1 MPVATSDRQL
11 LEALRADGVLTPE
24 QVQSVAEESE
34 RSGTP
39 SEDIVKRDRLAT
51 EEAIA
56 MARSKM
62 LNIQFQDFSGKT
74 VPTELQSMVPR
85 ETAESFRLVP
95 IAVDDH
101 TLIVGLVD
109 PTDYRAIEAV
119 EFIAQQHGYGV
130 AYRIITQSGWRFA
143 MRSYQA
149 THTEVAQVVE
159 MARAKLTDKETAP
172 QAKKDDENETIES
185 VIKGAP
191 VSRIVSVVLKA
202 AVDQNASDVHVEP
215 YGNVSRIR
223 LRVDGI
229 LRTSITLPLFLHAAI
244 VSRIKVLANLKLDE
258 TRIPQDGRIRQTV
271 SGKAIDFRVSTL
283 PVVDYE
289 KVVMRVLA
297 ADTTVPT
304 LEALGF
310 RPEHVAVM
318 KDQIRRPHGLFLVCG
333 PTSSGKSTTL
343 YTILSMRNEEG
354 INIITLE
361 DPVEYYIKGA
371 NQSQIRPEIN
381 YSFATGLRA
390 ILRQDPNIVMV
401 GEIRDRET
409 AELSVHAALTGHLI
423 FSTIHTNDSFGVV
436 PRLIDMGV
444 EPFLLSATLNLAVA
458 QRLARR
464 LCPHCT
470 VPIEIMPDSRAFV
483 AAELERI
490 PKKYLEGRDLQ
501 GFKLFRGAG
510 CTHCANSGYVGR
522 IAISE
527 LVLMTDEM
535 RKIVESGFPIEEVMK
550 ETARQEMLTLKQDG
564 ILKALDGLTTIEEV
578 MRITRE

>member
-1 MPVATSDRQL
+1 MPVATSDQQL
-11 LEALRADGVLTPE
+11 LEVLRADGVLSPD
-24 QVQSVAEESE
+24 QVKTVSDETE
-34 RSGTP
+34 RTGASA
-39 SEDIVKRDRLAT
+39 EDILKRDRLAT

-56 MARSKM
+56 IARSKI
-62 LNIQFQDFSGKT
+62 LNIQFQDLSGKAISSD
-74 VPTELQSMVPR
+74 LQDIVPR
-85 ETAESFRLVP
+85 QTAESFRLSP
-95 IAVDDH
+95 IAVEGH
-101 TLIVGLVD
+101 TLVVGLVD

-119 EFIAQQHGYGV
+119 DFIAQQHGYGV
-130 AYRIITQSGWRFA
+130 AYRIITLAGWRFA
-143 MRSYQA
+143 MRSYESS
-149 THTEVAQVVE
+149 HTEVAQVVE
-159 MARAKLTDKETAP
+159 MARAKLAN
-172 QAKKDDENETIES
+172 KDEQPKIKGEEEEQTIES

-191 VSRIVSVVLKA
+191 VSRIVSVMLKA
-202 AVDQNASDVHVEP
+202 AVDQNASDIHVEP

-229 LRTSITLPLFLHAAI
+229 LRTSITLPLFMHAAI

-258 TRIPQDGRIRQTV
+258 TRIPQDGRIRQTIA
-271 SGKAIDFRVSTL
+271 GKSIDFRVSTL
-283 PVVDYE
+283 PVIDYE

-304 LEALGF
+304 LEGLGF

-318 KDQIRRPHGLFLVCG
+318 KDQIKRPHGLFLVCG

-361 DPVEYYIKGA
+361 DPVEYYIRGA

-381 YSFATGLRA
+381 YSFATGLRS
-390 ILRQDPNIVMV
+390 ILRQDPNIIMV

-464 LCPHCT
+464 ICQHCRAA
-470 VPIEIMPDSRAFV
+470 IEVSPETRAMIS
-483 AAELERI
+483 AELKGI
-490 PKKYLEGRDLQ
+490 PKHYLEGRDLDNFQ
-501 GFKLFRGAG
+501 LFHGPG
-510 CTHCANSGYVGR
+510 CTHCANSGYIGR
-522 IAISE
+522 VAIAE
-527 LVLMTDEM
+527 LIIMTDEM
-535 RKIVESGFPIEEVMK
+535 RKIVEHGFPTEEVVK
-550 ETARQEMLTLKQDG
+550 ETARQEMLSLKQDG
-564 ILKALDGLTTIEEV
+564 IIKAIDGQTTIEEV
-578 MRITRE
+578 LRITRE